1 MRKSFSIHLVSG
13 SLAGE
18 PCALNGASTVR
29 GTHGLRNEM
38 HFATKDL
45 QITLRCIHLLSGKAA
60 PSHHCHQISAVN
72 NPAAEA
78 DSCKTVISLRIPWAG
93 GADRKGRKYLAGG
106 LLYHTTGEIWVRL
119 LLPGNGMEHAAGI
132 RGHEQGQE
140 RANTRRRTRGHPGS
154 DRVHLQPV
162 WSGHLS

>member
-45 QITLRCIHLLSGKAA
+45 QITLHCIDLLSGKAA

-72 NPAAEA
+72 NTAAEI
-78 DSCKTVISLRIPWAG
+78 DSCKVVISLRIPWASI
-93 GADRKGRKYLAGG
+93 RF
-106 LLYHTTGEIWVRL
+106 GEYCLIAI
-119 LLPGNGMEHAAGI
+119 G
-132 RGHEQGQE
+132 
-140 RANTRRRTRGHPGS
+140 
-154 DRVHLQPV
+154 
-162 WSGHLS
+162 

>member
-72 NPAAEA
+72 NPAASA
-78 DSCKTVISLRIPWAG
+78 DSCKVVISLRIPWVSG
-93 GADRKGRKYLAGG
+93 LQGRA
-106 LLYHTTGEIWVRL
+106 LL
-119 LLPGNGMEHAAGI
+119 
-132 RGHEQGQE
+132 
-140 RANTRRRTRGHPGS
+140 
-154 DRVHLQPV
+154 
-162 WSGHLS
+162 